1 MEKSH
6 NIRMKGFQQRT
17 SVNVFFDIIKKE
29 CHLNEW
35 EVVSTAMCV
44 GRVLA
49 EELVSPVDAPQFERS
64 AMDGYALK
72 GEETFGADSYNPLSF
87 TILGQVTPGDLFERE
102 VHAGGAV
109 RIMTGAPLP
118 KGANAVVMAEY
129 ADELN
134 GKVEV
139 VAAVAPQKNVG
150 KVGEDIKK
158 GETLF
163 YQNRKL
169 RPQDAA
175 VITSIGITEVKVIK
189 SPTVDL
195 LITGNEILK
204 PGSQPSGVK
213 IVDANS
219 VMLSSM
225 VQRDQG
231 EVKGIHYLKD
241 DKDLIREALKSS
253 TADIVC
259 ISGGASVGAED
270 YAALLVEE
278 LGEVLVHGV
287 SMRPSS
293 PAGFGLIDG
302 KKVFLLPGNPV
313 SFMVAY
319 DFFVRTAI
327 RLMGGLSCN
336 WPYQKREIE
345 LATKISSQT
354 GRTDYV
360 RIKIEDN
367 KAYLLSTSGASIL
380 SSTTRADGFL
390 ITREESEGHAEGD
403 IVEIWLYDN

>member
-17 SVNVFFDIIKKE
+17 SVEAFFDIIKEK
-29 CHLNEW
+29 CTLNEW
-35 EVVSTAMCV
+35 EVVPTSKCV

-49 EELVSPVDAPQFERS
+49 EYLISPVNIPGFERS

-87 TILGQVTPGDLFERE
+87 TILGQITPGDQFAGE
-102 VHAGGAV
+102 VCSGEAV

-118 KGANAVVMAEY
+118 SGANAVVMAEY
-129 ADELN
+129 TNEVD
-134 GKVEV
+134 GQVEV
-139 VAAVAPQKNVG
+139 TAPVAPKKNVG
-150 KVGEDIKK
+150 KVGEDIKR

-163 YQNRKL
+163 LNSRKL

-189 SPTVDL
+189 KPTIDL

-204 PGSQPSGVK
+204 PGSKPSGVK

-219 VMLSSM
+219 VILSSM

-231 EVKGIHYLKD
+231 EIRCINYLKD
-241 DKDLIREALKSS
+241 DKNLIQDTIKSS
-253 TADIVC
+253 TADIIC

-270 YAALLVEE
+270 YAALIVEE
-278 LGEVLVHGV
+278 LGEILVHGV

-293 PAGFGLIDG
+293 PTGLGLIDG

-327 RLMGGLSCN
+327 CLMGGVRTD
-336 WPYQKREIE
+336 WPYPKRKIE

-360 RIKIEDN
+360 RIKIKDN

-390 ITREESEGHAEGD
+390 ITREESEGYAEGEV
-403 IVEIWLYDN
+403 VEIRLYDN